1 MDSFN
6 SESSLLTLSQ
16 DGTSCLFGPIDQQTN
31 NPPRNQGDLIQPM
44 RENFEKNL
52 FMPVNSGSEEQ
63 HDKQILGSNEGN
75 RIKKNPVIETRTQP
89 FHMLQYEK
97 NIVLMVN
104 KKYCCSCNGLIG
116 ILQVILSLVTF
127 ICLVTSGH
135 REGGLLLLPLA
146 WHFRILIFVLLL
158 TSLTSLL
165 MWIFNLTGLIL
176 LFPFNWYLI
185 NMVMYSVFS
194 FLYLVG
200 ASMVASVVDFY
211 EKMGTDVSEGTIEQL
226 VTCVV
231 LSYFCMFLYGLTAF
245 VGYKQWRIQYKLYQ
259 RRRLLEEEEFDI

>member
-6 SESSLLTLSQ
+6 SEISHLTQSQ
-16 DGTSCLFGPIDQQTN
+16 DGSSSLFGPIERQATH
-31 NPPRNQGDLIQPM
+31 PPRNQGDLIQPM
-44 RENFEKNL
+44 RENIEKNL
-52 FMPVNSGSEEQ
+52 FMPLNLRREQ
-63 HDKQILGSNEGN
+63 QQNKQILETNEGK
-75 RIKKNPVIETRTQP
+75 RTKKNPVIETRTQP

-97 NIVLMVN
+97 NIVLMMN
-104 KKYCCSCNGLIG
+104 KKYCCSCNALLR

-127 ICLVTSGH
+127 ICLVTSGR

-146 WHFRILIFVLLL
+146 WHFRVMIFVLLL

-165 MWIFNLTGLIL
+165 VWIFNVTGLIL

-185 NMVMYSVFS
+185 DMVMYSVFS
-194 FLYLVG
+194 VLYLVG
-200 ASMVASVVDFY
+200 SSLVASVVDLY
-211 EKMGTDVSEGTIEQL
+211 QKMGTGVSEGTIEQL
-226 VTCVV
+226 VVCVV
-231 LSYFCMFLYGLTAF
+231 NGYFCMFLYGLTAF